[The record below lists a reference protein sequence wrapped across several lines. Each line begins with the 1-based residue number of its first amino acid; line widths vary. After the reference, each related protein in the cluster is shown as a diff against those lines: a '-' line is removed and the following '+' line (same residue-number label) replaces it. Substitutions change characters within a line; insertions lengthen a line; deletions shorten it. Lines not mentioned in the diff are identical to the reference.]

1 MSAISEPGAERAQRP
16 FDIDF
21 VRAHFPAFAD
31 PDLAGFAHLENAGGS
46 YASAPVIERLQ
57 RFYRSTKLQPYYPSA
72 PSTSG
77 GGAMDEARTRLAAWM
92 GVTDDELVFGPSTT
106 QNTYVLAQAL
116 RGWMQPGDEVV
127 ISRQDHEA
135 NRGAFHRLEQ
145 EGFRVREWAVDPQT
159 GELSTAGLEAVL
171 NERTRAVAFTH
182 CSNVVGSINP
192 VREWCDLIR
201 AAGAMSIVDGVSY
214 APHGIPQPGDLGA
227 DVYLYSLYKVYGPHL
242 GIMTVAAQWHEK
254 LANQGHFF
262 NAGSPRLRFAPAGP
276 DHAQV
281 ASAAGVVDYLES
293 LHRHHF
299 PQSAAP
305 SVADAGSKAAREVH
319 DLLRAREKHLVAPL
333 LDWLAGRPDVRIIGK
348 TTAAGRAPT
357 VSFTVSN
364 KSPRDLCETL
374 ARQNIGTG
382 YGNFYAYR
390 LVEDLGIDPAV
401 GVLRCSLVHYNS
413 GEEVAR
419 LISAL
424 DEIID

>member
-1 MSAISEPGAERAQRP
+1 VSAVPEPAAERTRRP
-16 FDIDF
+16 FDTDF
-21 VRAHFPAFAD
+21 VRSHFPAFAD
-31 PDLAGFAHLENAGGS
+31 PGLDGFAHLENAGGS
-46 YASAPVIERLQ
+46 YASAPVIERLE
-57 RFYRSTKLQPYYPSA
+57 RFYRSTKLQPYYPSV
-72 PSTSG
+72 PSTRG
-77 GGAMDEARTRLAAWM
+77 GEAMDEARTRLAAWM
-92 GVTDDELVFGPSTT
+92 GVTQDELVFGPSTT

-182 CSNVVGSINP
+182 CSNVVGSVNP
-192 VREWCDLIR
+192 VREWCERIR
-201 AAGAMSIVDGVSY
+201 ATGAMSIVDGVSY
-214 APHGIPQPGDLGA
+214 APHGIPQPADLGA

-242 GIMTVAAQWHEK
+242 GIMTVATQWHEK

-262 NAGSPRLRFAPAGP
+262 NAGAARLRLAPAGP

-281 ASAAGVVDYLES
+281 AAAAGVVDYLEL

-299 PQSAAP
+299 PGSATSSAANDP
-305 SVADAGSKAAREVH
+305 STAAREVH
-319 DLLRAREKHLVAPL
+319 DLLRAREKQLVTPL
-333 LDWLAGRPDVRIIGK
+333 LDWLAARPDVRMIGR
-348 TTAAGRAPT
+348 TTAGGRAPT

-364 KSPRDLCETL
+364 KSPRDICETL
-374 ARQNIGTG
+374 AHQNIGTG

-401 GVLRCSLVHYNS
+401 GVLRCSLVHYNTE
-413 GEEVAR
+413 EEVAR

-424 DEIID
+424 GEILS